1 MTDKANNKSKTIL
14 DLCGGTGAWSK
25 PYQDAGYNVKNIT
38 LPEYDILD
46 EETLRLLC
54 EMENVYGILFATD
67 CTCWAN
73 SGARWF
79 WQRITAEV
87 WEGMKIFFKGYRI
100 IMHHKYHLKF
110 WAIENPVGK
119 LRDFLGDPNLIFDPC
134 DYGDPYT
141 KKTCLWGK
149 FNHPKKTP
157 VMPIQGSKIH
167 KYPPSDNRKELR
179 SITPAGFAKAFFE
192 ANQ

>member
-1 MTDKANNKSKTIL
+1 MKNSKKIIL

-25 PYQDAGYNVKNIT
+25 PYADSGHDVRIIT
-38 LPEYDILD
+38 LPEYDLTD
-46 EETLRLLC
+46 EETVRLLC
-54 EMENVYGILFATD
+54 ELEGVYGILFATD

-79 WQRITAEV
+79 WQRVTAEI
-87 WEGMKIFFKGYRI
+87 WQGMKLFVKGYRI
-100 IMHHKYHLKF
+100 ITAHQWRAKF

-119 LRDFLGDPNLIFDPC
+119 MRDFLGDPQLIFDPC

-141 KKTCLWGK
+141 KKTLLWGK
-149 FNHPKKTP
+149 FNAP
-157 VMPIQGSKIH
+157 VKNPVAPDEGSKIH
-167 KYPPSDNRKELR
+167 RYPPSDKRKELR
-179 SITPAGFAKAFFE
+179 AITPPGFAGAFFE